1 MLLWKMFAF
10 CENHVLCLVFLGKNR
25 ILQNIQG
32 EVFQFPGLLFLYL
45 LCLENFYG
53 TYSIGFIYYYYLLIL
68 LFSMYYFYCCL
79 LMFISNNK
87 VYVEARG
94 CPRESVLSFHFV
106 GAESLVLS

>member
-53 TYSIGFIYYYYLLIL
+53 TYIIGFIYLLL
-68 LFSMYYFYCCL
+68 LFIDFTNVFYVLFL
-79 LMFISNNK
+79 LLFVD
-87 VYVEARG
+87 VY
-94 CPRESVLSFHFV
+94 
-106 GAESLVLS
+106 